1 MSTEDDDLLPLDS
14 KQFPRFASIATFM
27 RSKHRESPQGLDIAL
42 IGVPFDL
49 GSSSRAGSRHGP
61 SQIRDMSRLYR
72 QVHFTTKIAPFE
84 VCRIADL
91 GDAPLNPLDLMAS
104 LDMIHEFFARV
115 VDAGTLP
122 LSAGGDHTITL
133 PILRAVA
140 SKGPIGVLQIDAHP
154 DTNDEVFG
162 HRYNNAT
169 PFRRAIEEELIDPK
183 RYIIVGLRALYHAND
198 LDWVEAQGATI
209 VTIDD
214 FCEMGIP
221 RVTEKIRAVLG
232 DRAAYLTFDIDGL
245 DPAHA
250 PGTGAL
256 EPGGLTTREALGI
269 LRGLFGLNFVG
280 ADLTEVAPPLDP
292 SGRTAIIAA
301 NMMFEELCLLADAVV
316 RRKSGS
322 A

>member
-1 MSTEDDDLLPLDS
+1 M
-14 KQFPRFASIATFM
+14 
-27 RSKHRESPQGLDIAL
+27 
-42 IGVPFDL
+42 
-49 GSSSRAGSRHGP
+49 
-61 SQIRDMSRLYR
+61 
-72 QVHFTTKIAPFE
+72 
-84 VCRIADL
+84 
-91 GDAPLNPLDLMAS
+91 
-104 LDMIHEFFARV
+104 
-115 VDAGTLP
+115 
-122 LSAGGDHTITL
+122 
-133 PILRAVA
+133 PI
-140 SKGPIGVLQIDAHP
+140 PTP
-154 DTNDEVFG
+154 TDEVFG

-280 ADLTEVAPPLDP
+280 ADLTEVAPPPRSVRPHCDH
-292 SGRTAIIAA
+292 RR
-301 NMMFEELCLLADAVV
+301 EHDV
-316 RRKSGS
+316 RRALS
-322 A
+322 ARGRCRAPQVRFRVSWMPNRRSR